1 MAVRIQFRRGTAAE
15 WASAN
20 PTLAAGELGYETDTA
35 QMKIGN
41 GSLTW
46 SALPYSAV
54 NEAYVDNAIA
64 NVVGLA
70 PETLDTLNELA
81 AAMGD
86 NPSFISDIE
95 DDIDSARAYATG
107 YTDNAIANL
116 IASAPS
122 ALDTLNELA
131 SALGSDAN
139 FSTTVT
145 TALSERLQ
153 FVADNVANYEA
164 NNPIID
170 ENILAIEVDSGNV
183 KIGDGVN
190 AWNTLVYVNQAFFSG
205 MIDEVSADKVS
216 EHNSDTTAVHGIADT
231 SLLVTSPVLENAI
244 SDALEDYTTTDDL
257 ANSYVNNTTIENYA
271 LLTDLEPYATNTNL
285 DLKAPLANPTFTGTV
300 SLPAS
305 IEINNIS
312 IGNTTATEISYLA
325 NVTSDVQSQIDAK
338 APLNSPSFTGTVSLP
353 TTTDIGNV
361 SSTELEHL
369 NGVTSGIQAQLDGKL
384 DSSTAATT
392 YAPISNA
399 SFNGTVALPIMTSIG
414 NVSSDELGYL
424 NGVTSAIQA
433 QLDDKAPTADPTFT
447 GTVSGVTKS
456 HVGLGD
462 VDNTS
467 DADKP
472 ISTATQ
478 TALDAK
484 LDLAGGT
491 LTGPLTLSGAP
502 TSDLHAATKLYVDGL
517 AAGINFHQPVVAAT
531 AGNLAGTYDNGTA
544 GVGATLTK
552 ASNGA
557 IGTIDGASVSVGS
570 RILLRAQTDAKE
582 NGVYVVTAV
591 GSGSA
596 PWVITRAAD
605 ADNNP
610 SGELATGDFVFV
622 TGGSTN
628 GSKGFILSTTG
639 TVTIGT
645 TEVNYAQFNASE
657 AITAGTNINKT
668 GSTISVVSDPTFANV
683 VTVSSG
689 IKFSDNTIQ
698 TSAGVPSLTQFIQK
712 TSSYTLDALT
722 LIDEVIEVDSSSA
735 TTITI
740 PTNATLAWPVGASVD
755 ILQVGTGQVTI
766 AAAGGVTLN
775 FTPGNKLR
783 TRWSSCT
790 IMKRGTDSWI
800 LYGDLTA

>member
-20 PTLAAGELGYETDTA
+20 PMLAAGELGYETDTA

-116 IASAPS
+116 IASAPA

-131 SALGSDAN
+131 DALGSDAN
-139 FSTTVT
+139 FSTTVS

-170 ENILAIEVDSGNV
+170 ANILAIEVDSGNI

-205 MIDEVSADKVS
+205 MLDTHI
-216 EHNSDTTAVHGIADT
+216 SDTTQIHGIANT
-231 SLLVTSPVLENAI
+231 AELVTSTELTE
-244 SDALEDYTTTDDL
+244 ALGDYTTTDDL
-257 ANSYVNNTTIENYA
+257 ANGYVSTGEIANYA
-271 LLTDLEPYATNTNL
+271 LLTALDSYATNTAL
-285 DLKAPLANPTFTGTV
+285 ALKAPLASPSFTGTV

-325 NVTSDVQSQIDAK
+325 NVSSDVQSQIDTK
-338 APLNSPSFTGTVSLP
+338 APLNSPSFTGTVELP
-353 TTTDIGNV
+353 TTTSIGDIT
-361 SSTELEHL
+361 SAELEHL
-369 NGVTSGIQAQLDGKL
+369 DGVTSAIQPQLDGKL
-384 DSSTAATT
+384 ASSTAATT
-392 YAPISNA
+392 YAPLA
-399 SFNGTVALPIMTSIG
+399 DATLTGTVSLPATTSIG
-414 NVSSDELGYL
+414 DVSGTEIGYV
-424 NGVTSAIQA
+424 NGVTSAIQT
-433 QLDDKAPTADPTFT
+433 QLDAKAPTESPTFT
-447 GTVSGVTKS
+447 GNVSGVTKA
-456 HVGLGD
+456 HVGLGN
-462 VDNTS
+462 VDNTA
-467 DADKP
+467 DEDKP
-472 ISTATQ
+472 ISDATQ

-557 IGTIDGASVSVGS
+557 IGTIDGASVSVGN

-582 NGVYVVTAV
+582 NGVYVITAV
-591 GSGSA
+591 GSASA

-610 SGELATGDFVFV
+610 AGELANGDFVFV
-622 TGGSTN
+622 TSGSTN
-628 GSKGFILSTTG
+628 GSKGFILNTTG
-639 TVTIGT
+639 TITIGT
-645 TEVNYAQFNASE
+645 TEVAYAQFNASE
-657 AITAGTNINKT
+657 AVIAGTNISKV
-668 GSTISVVSDPTFANV
+668 GETISVVSNPTFANV
-683 VTVSSG
+683 VTVSAG
-689 IKFSDNTIQ
+689 VKFSDNTIQ

-712 TSSYTLDALT
+712 TSSYTLNDLT

-755 ILQVGTGQVTI
+755 ILQIGTGQVTI